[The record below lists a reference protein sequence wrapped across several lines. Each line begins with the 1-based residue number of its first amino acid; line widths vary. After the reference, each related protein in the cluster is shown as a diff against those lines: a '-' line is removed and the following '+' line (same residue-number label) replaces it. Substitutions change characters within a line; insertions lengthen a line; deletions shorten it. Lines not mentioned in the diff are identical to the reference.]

1 MRPLTLTMV
10 SNTRRNQSEV
20 EPLIRAPK
28 DDKVA
33 GIPLQP
39 PVADAKSTLKH
50 AG

>member
-1 MRPLTLTMV
+1 MRPLTLTV
-10 SNTRRNQSEV
+10 TSNSQRHQNEV

-33 GIPLQP
+33 RIPLQP

-50 AG
+50 AE